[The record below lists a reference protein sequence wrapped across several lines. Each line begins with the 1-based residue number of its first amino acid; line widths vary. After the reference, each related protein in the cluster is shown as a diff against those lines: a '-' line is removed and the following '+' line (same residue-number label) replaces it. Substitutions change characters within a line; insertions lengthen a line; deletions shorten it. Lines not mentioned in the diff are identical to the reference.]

1 MQPASQVNDN
11 IVEGTVNAVFT
22 CNLVLGSNLISDP
35 DLGER
40 ASAQVPSR
48 MEAVPDPRQDEV
60 EGAARELV
68 SARLTGRRLA
78 RLPSAYPP
86 HDFEAA
92 LQAQRVV
99 GALLQERIAGWKCAL
114 PPPGKMIIA
123 PIYGSVIADGP
134 RWRLPVPGHKARLEP
149 EVALVLAHD
158 LPPRNWPYE
167 EAEVRAAVGSV
178 RLALELLDCRY
189 ADPAQVSFTEL
200 LADGLF
206 NAGLFLGPEVV
217 GGLASELGQVAI
229 TLEVDGT
236 PAQHLDGR
244 HPDGDPVRPLHWL
257 ANTLRERGEGLE
269 RGQVVITGSYAGVLE
284 VPSDARLR
292 IEFGELGS
300 IAVQLSAEE

>member
-1 MQPASQVNDN
+1 M
-11 IVEGTVNAVFT
+11 EGTVNAGFT
-22 CNLVLGSNLISDP
+22 CNLVPGSNLISNP

-40 ASAQVPSR
+40 ASAQVPSKV
-48 MEAVPDPRQDEV
+48 EAVPDPRLSEV

-68 SARLTGRRLA
+68 SARLTRRRLA
-78 RLPSAYPP
+78 RLPSADPP

-92 LQAQRVV
+92 LGTQRVV

-114 PPPGKMIIA
+114 PSPGKMIVA
-123 PIYGSVIADGP
+123 PIYGSVIADGS
-134 RWRLPVPGHKARLEP
+134 RWRLPVSGHKARIEP

-167 EAEVRAAVGSV
+167 EAEVREAVGSV

-189 ADPAQVSFTEL
+189 ADPEQVSFVEL

-206 NAGLFLGPEVV
+206 NAGLFLGPD
-217 GGLASELGQVAI
+217 GGSGLACQLGQIAI
-229 TLEVDGT
+229 TLEVDGA
-236 PAQHLDGR
+236 PAQRLDGR
-244 HPDGDPVRPLHWL
+244 HPDGDPLRPLHWL
-257 ANTLRERGEGLE
+257 ANLLRERGEGLE

-292 IEFGELGS
+292 IEFGDLGS